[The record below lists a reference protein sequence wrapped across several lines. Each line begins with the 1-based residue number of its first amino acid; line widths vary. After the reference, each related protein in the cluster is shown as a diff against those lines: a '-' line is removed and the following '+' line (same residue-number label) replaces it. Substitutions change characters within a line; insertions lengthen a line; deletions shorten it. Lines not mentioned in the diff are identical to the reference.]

1 MCGPW
6 LLTVHDV
13 MSMMEYCFSHFDNI
27 WPVPTHSI
35 KGWAGLKR
43 YCYLGNICRTF
54 RNEMWP
60 VVQFYLSN
68 MFRPAQF
75 QLQSG
80 YQVLPPRCRWDLCT
94 EELHQ
99 LQRRDSN
106 RRVVGERLWRCRSQ
120 EFLLGLWHD
129 FEMAV
134 GSVRFTPWSE
144 NRKELKRFRL
154 FAINVWCLSI
164 PSANFSSEQD
174 GSGRS
179 TLGSEIKGLTGLN
192 RYSYPCNCCRTFGYT

>member
-1 MCGPW
+1 MWCQW
-6 LLTVHDV
+6 WSILACAHLLNLFMNRIEQVFLSLQLLQNFWV
-13 MSMMEYCFSHFDNI
+13 YIVARCAILFLPIFSDQRSFSFSLDTKFCLHA
-27 WPVPTHSI
+27 
-35 KGWAGLKR
+35 AGGIYVK
-43 YCYLGNICRTF
+43 
-54 RNEMWP
+54 
-60 VVQFYLSN
+60 
-68 MFRPAQF
+68 
-75 QLQSG
+75 QSFTNAG
-80 YQVLPPRCRWDLCT
+80 GKIQISGSLAKLHGGAVL
-94 EELHQ
+94 
-99 LQRRDSN
+99 
-106 RRVVGERLWRCRSQ
+106 RSSSW
-120 EFLLGLWHD
+120 GLWHD

-164 PSANFSSEQD
+164 PSADFSSEQD